1 MSSFPGLS
9 ALRALCF
16 PGDSADTSVLQSLG
30 DLITKRVLTRPRKTA
45 TTFRHPENQ
54 SGLVLE
60 EDGTAVLRAGHELYD
75 HSVGATLSLR
85 PDGTLV
91 ITAPAGLLLSGP
103 LFTSDSPT
111 DALHMGGFQFSP
123 VWEMLQVVN
132 VLNPLLLDTVYVAP
146 GPGMPAVIPLGTI
159 LQGAPLYQ
167 TPENL
172 LG

>member
-16 PGDSADTSVLQSLG
+16 PGDPTDTSLLQSLG
-30 DLITKRVLTRPRKTA
+30 DLITKRVMTRPRKTA

-60 EDGTAVLRAGHELYD
+60 EDGTAVLRAGHTLYD
-75 HSVGATLSLR
+75 HSVGATISLR

-91 ITAPAGLLLSGP
+91 FTAPAGVLLSGP
-103 LFTSDSPT
+103 LLTSDSPT
-111 DALHMGGFQFSP
+111 EALHMNGLQFSP
-123 VWEMLQVVN
+123 LWEVLKVVN
-132 VLNPLLLDTVYVAP
+132 VLDPLLLDTVFVAP

-159 LQGAPLYQ
+159 LQGASLYQ
-167 TPENL
+167 TSEDI